1 MIQARRHNKMGFIH
15 TSRSALLLAAALA
28 LGIGAAQPAWAQ
40 ESGSR
45 MTGLALKSDQPIQI
59 ESDKLEINE
68 KDKRAVFTGNVK
80 VTQDD
85 MLLQAGLMTVYYK
98 TSGDSVASGASDIDR
113 INVSNKVLLRSGTQT
128 ATADTGA
135 FDMGAQTMVLSGD
148 KVVLTDGDNIFIG
161 CKLTVQMQS
170 GEAQLDACGGRVM
183 IQLDPKSRPKK

>member
-1 MIQARRHNKMGFIH
+1 MGFIH

>member
-1 MIQARRHNKMGFIH
+1 MGFFHI
-15 TSRSALLLAAALA
+15 SRSGLLVAAALLA
-28 LGIGAAQPAWAQ
+28 CIGTMPPAQAQ
-40 ESGSR
+40 DANSR
-45 MTGLALKSDQPIQI
+45 MTGLALKSDKPIQI

-68 KDKRAVFTGNVK
+68 KEKRAVFTGNVK

-85 MLLQAGLMTVYYK
+85 MLMQAGLMTVYYK
-98 TSGDSVASGASDIDR
+98 TSGESVASGASEIDK

-161 CKLTVQMQS
+161 CKLTVHMES

-183 IQLDPKSRPKK
+183 IQLDPKSRSKK